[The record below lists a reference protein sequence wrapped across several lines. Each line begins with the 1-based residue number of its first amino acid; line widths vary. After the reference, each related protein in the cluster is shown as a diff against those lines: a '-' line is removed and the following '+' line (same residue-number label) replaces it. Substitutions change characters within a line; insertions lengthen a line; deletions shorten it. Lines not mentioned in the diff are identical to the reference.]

1 LFFDKHV
8 CQIIEIKT
16 QAIHVSETE
25 QERDMHEHDVK
36 CDDIDRD
43 FQIYYVDREDLIDV
57 ESDKNDSFLVQ
68 NQKCFVDSLQN
79 RKLFDIFERMIS
91 CIVID
96 QYAFEF
102 AIIVS

>member
-1 LFFDKHV
+1 M
-8 CQIIEIKT
+8 KT

-25 QERDMHEHDVK
+25 QKRNMHEHDVK
-36 CDDIDRD
+36 CDDIDRN
-43 FQIYYVDREDLIDV
+43 FQIYCVDREDLIDV
-57 ESDKNDSFLVQ
+57 EFERNDSFLIQ
-68 NQKCFVDSLQN
+68 NQKCFADSLQN